1 MAVKLPRN
9 MGERIAVTGAAGL
22 IGTLLCNDL
31 ERDYD
36 LRKLDRVWR
45 SGLLRRRQDTR
56 RRSFAERNFAGA
68 TTVIDLASDPAAGAG
83 WATVLNENVPS
94 AVSVYEAA
102 LSAGVRRVV
111 YASSNHVTGLY
122 ERDEPYASICAGR
135 YEGLEPSSIP
145 MIGASSPIRPDGPY
159 AVGKAAAEAAGRY
172 YADGH
177 GLSVIC
183 IRFGTVYPADR
194 PGSQRGYATML
205 SHGDL
210 ARLVRACITAPPE
223 LHYGLLYGVSANT
236 WRFWDLEEAAR
247 LVGFEPVDDS
257 ERLRAA

>member
-1 MAVKLPRN
+1 V
-9 MGERIAVTGAAGL
+9 GDTIAITGAAGL
-22 IGTLLCNDL
+22 IGTLLCNEL

-36 LRKLDRVWR
+36 LRRIDRAWR
-45 SGLLRRRQDTR
+45 SGLLRRRHDTR
-56 RRSFAERNFAGA
+56 RTSLAERLFAGA
-68 TTVIDLASDPAAGAG
+68 TTVIDLASDPGAEAS
-83 WATVLNENVPS
+83 WATVLNGNLPA

-102 LSAGVRRVV
+102 RRAGVRRVI
-111 YASSNHVTGLY
+111 YASSNRVTGLY

-172 YADGH
+172 YADEH

-194 PGSQRGYATML
+194 PGSPRGYATML
-205 SHGDL
+205 SRGDL

-223 LHYGLLYGVSANT
+223 LQYGILYGVSANT
-236 WRFWDLEEAAR
+236 WRFWDLRDAAR
-247 LVGFEPVDDS
+247 LVGFEPLDDS
-257 ERLRAA
+257 ERLRTA